1 MAALALVPLFAN
13 SLYWHLPFLIVL
25 ISLVYSGTRYDQWG
39 LILREALRW
48 GLRLTGFLFAVV
60 LVLFLVSAIV

>member
-1 MAALALVPLFAN
+1 MATLTPGPLFAN

-25 ISLVYSGTRYDQWG
+25 ISLVYSATRYDQWS
-39 LILREALRW
+39 LILREAFRW
-48 GLRLTGFLFAVV
+48 GLRLVGFLFAVV